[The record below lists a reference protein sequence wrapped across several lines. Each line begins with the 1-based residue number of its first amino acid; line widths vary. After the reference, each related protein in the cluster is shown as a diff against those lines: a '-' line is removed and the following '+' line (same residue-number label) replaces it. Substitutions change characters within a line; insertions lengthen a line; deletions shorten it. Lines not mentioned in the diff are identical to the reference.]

1 MDPAAAA
8 ALLSWLMYALT
19 TFGRI
24 LDGTQP
30 TEIDSS
36 NLFKQ

>member
-1 MDPAAAA
+1 MDP

-24 LDGTQP
+24 LDGT
-30 TEIDSS
+30 EIDSS